1 MRTYGQD
8 IHTDEQKSSYHIF
21 IVKNLYISVLGD
33 KYLNFMLGGGIELA
47 AYLLA
52 FVVLGGWG
60 RQGPLVVYLAL
71 RNTNVT

>member
-8 IHTDEQKSSYHIF
+8 NIQTNKKAHTTYLSL
-21 IVKNLYISVLGD
+21 KNLYISVLGD